1 MNQIVEINKYFRN
14 HHAAGSLLDEKQ
26 GSVKPQLPGDTR
38 WNSQLDCIQTYLT
51 NRPLMVLIVAEQ
63 DDPHS
68 VIDARIVK
76 LINNVGLLN
85 EAKSLHAQLQPV
97 ANALDRLQ
105 SDNATIADACEEW
118 LSLLRADA
126 LKPHLTTVMKRFKEA
141 VTDNHFLAICYIQ
154 NTKENICLKLMKK
167 LHDSCS

>member
-1 MNQIVEINKYFRN
+1 
-14 HHAAGSLLDEKQ
+14 
-26 GSVKPQLPGDTR
+26 
-38 WNSQLDCIQTYLT
+38 
-51 NRPLMVLIVAEQ
+51 MVLIVAER
-63 DDPHS
+63 DDLHS
-68 VIDARIVK
+68 VIDACTVK

-126 LKPHLTTVMKRFKEA
+126 LKPHLPTVMKRFRKQILI
-141 VTDNHFLAICYIQ
+141 TTSL
-154 NTKENICLKLMKK
+154 
-167 LHDSCS
+167 

>member
-1 MNQIVEINKYFRN
+1 
-14 HHAAGSLLDEKQ
+14 
-26 GSVKPQLPGDTR
+26 
-38 WNSQLDCIQTYLT
+38 
-51 NRPLMVLIVAEQ
+51 MVLNVAEQ
-63 DDPHS
+63 GDLHS

-76 LINNVGLLN
+76 LINSVGLLN
-85 EAKSLHAQLQPV
+85 EVKSLYAQLQPV
-97 ANALDRLQ
+97 ANALDTLDRLQ

-126 LKPHLTTVMKRFKEA
+126 LKPHLTTVMKRFSKQLLI
-141 VTDNHFLAICYIQ
+141 TTSLQICYIR